1 MIIKFF
7 VQKQKLLLIK
17 ANNSRENW
25 PAGTVINVDGDWSR
39 VGLTLAL
46 GNVTMRAGNHWVDIH
61 IDIAGD
67 KTGCL
72 YIYRNY
78 HL

>member
-1 MIIKFF
+1 M
-7 VQKQKLLLIK
+7 IK

-46 GNVTMRAGNHWVDIH
+46 GNVTLRAWKHWVDIH